1 VGVGA
6 MDRAVVVVVVENGQA
21 SVDGDADVVMCGFSS
36 CCFFRFF
43 PLRDLSCWVVT
54 RGHPCGDHTASHHV
68 YSATQGEAVLSVG

>member
-21 SVDGDADVVMCGFSS
+21 SVDGDVVMCGVSN
-36 CCFFRFF
+36 CFFRFL
-43 PLRDLSCWVVT
+43 PLHELSCWVVT
-54 RGHPCGDHTASHHV
+54 RGHACGHHTASHHV